1 MKSYTDLDV
10 WKKSRLLVKDVYLL
24 TKDFP
29 RDEIFGLSSQ
39 MKRCAVSVPSN
50 IAEGHGR
57 NHAKDTLQFFYISRG
72 SLYEL
77 ETQLFLSLDLEFIKK
92 ESFDTNFE
100 TITHCKQMINGLIR
114 YYKTLL

>member
-10 WKKSRLLVKDVYLL
+10 WKKSRTLVKDIYLL

-29 RDEIFGLSSQ
+29 KDEMYGLSSQ

-50 IAEGHGR
+50 ISEGHGR

-92 ESFDTNFE
+92 ESFDINFE